1 MAPQIPDL
9 ALRAARRDDYDYA
22 ERLYLETIRPLLERL
37 DAYSE
42 TEVVSKFKGLYEQR
56 DVRTI
61 HLKGK
66 KIGWIQVKDGDQ
78 EIVLVQIHIEAPYR
92 SRGIGSHLIEEVLD
106 RARTSDKPVSLY
118 VVHNNPAISLYRR
131 LGFTIVGQDSTKL
144 HMRWQDHPI
153 SADPG

>member
-1 MAPQIPDL
+1 MAPQISDL

-61 HLKGK
+61 HFKGK
-66 KIGWIQVKDGDQ
+66 KIGWIQVKEGDQ
-78 EIVLVQIHIEAPYR
+78 EVVLVQIHIEAPYR

-106 RARTSDKPVSLY
+106 RARTLDKPVSLY

-144 HMRWQDHPI
+144 HMRWQDHPF